1 MKPLPSLLLPL
12 CALLLALGTP
22 LKAADGS
29 PAAPAPA
36 AEAVVDPI
44 RKVVLTPP
52 CEDPME
58 LAPLPDGRVLFIE
71 RGGTIKLWR
80 PEPAGVQTIATLP
93 VFHNFNGSKQGGW
106 EDGLIG
112 VTLDP
117 GFTTNRWLYFYYSPT
132 NASENRVS
140 RFQFTGEGVD
150 LASERVLLKVATQRD
165 ICCHAGGSL
174 AFDGAGNL
182 LISTGDNTNPF
193 ESEGY
198 APIDYRP
205 GRYGWDA
212 GKSSGN
218 TADLR
223 GKILRIHPEPDG
235 TYTIPAGNLFAP
247 GTPRTRPE
255 IFVMGCRNPFR
266 ISIDKPTGTLFW
278 GEVGPDAQGPSPER
292 GPAGFDEFN
301 RTRTAGNFGWPFVI
315 ADNKPYRYFDFA
327 TRTPGSLVDVQKPEN
342 RSPMNTGLTE
352 LPAAQPA
359 WIWYPYA
366 ASTRF
371 PTLGSGGRTACAGPL
386 YHFDEK
392 LASSRKL
399 PRQYDNTL
407 FLYDWAR
414 NWIRA
419 VKLDTGGNIL
429 SIRPFAAHIPLKRPV
444 EMELGPDGCL
454 YVIEFG
460 TNWEKN
466 KDSQVI
472 RLEST
477 GPGEAPQGQ

>member
-1 MKPLPSLLLPL
+1 MHARIPRLTAAL
-12 CALLLALGTP
+12 LLLALLHPRVSAG
-22 LKAADGS
+22 AE
-29 PAAPAPA
+29 PAPPAPQA
-36 AEAVVDPI
+36 ADPI
-44 RKVVLTPP
+44 RKVVLAAP
-52 CEDPME
+52 CDDPME
-58 LAPLPDGRVLFIE
+58 LSVLPDGRVLFLE
-71 RGGTIKLWR
+71 RGGNIRVWS
-80 PEPAGVQTIATLP
+80 PQATHAP
-93 VFHNFNGSKQGGW
+93 VVNRMAVFRNFNGAKEGGW

-112 VTLDP
+112 LTLDP
-117 GFTTNRWLYFYYSPT
+117 GFARNHWIYLYYSPT

-140 RFQFTGEGVD
+140 RFVFTGESVD
-150 LASERVLLKVATQRD
+150 LSSEKVLLRVATQRD
-165 ICCHAGGSL
+165 ICCHAAGSL
-174 AFDGAGNL
+174 TFDGAGNL
-182 LISTGDNTNPF
+182 FISTGDNTNPF

-205 GRYGWDA
+205 GRYPWDA

-247 GTPRTRPE
+247 GTPGTRPE

-266 ISIDKPTGTLFW
+266 ISLDRPTGTLFW
-278 GEVGPDAQGPSPER
+278 GEVGPDAQGPNPDR

-301 RTRTAGNFGWPFVI
+301 RTQTAGNFGWPFVI
-315 ADNKPYRYFDFA
+315 ADNKPYRAWDFA
-327 TRTPGSLVDVQKPEN
+327 SKTPGAAFDPAHPVNE
-342 RSPMNTGLTE
+342 SPRNTGLKE
-352 LPAAQPA
+352 LPPARPA

-366 ASTRF
+366 PSTRF
-371 PTLGSGGRTACAGPL
+371 PAVGSGGRTACAGPV

-392 LASSRKL
+392 LASPRKL
-399 PRQYDNTL
+399 PREYDNTL
-407 FLYDWAR
+407 FVYDWMR

-419 VKLDTGGNIL
+419 LKLDASGNMV
-429 SIRPFAAHIPLKRPV
+429 SMKPFAAHIPLKRPV

-466 KDSQVI
+466 KDSQVV
-472 RLEST
+472 RLEYA
-477 GPGEAPQGQ
+477 GDPAAAQ

>member
-1 MKPLPSLLLPL
+1 
-12 CALLLALGTP
+12 
-22 LKAADGS
+22 
-29 PAAPAPA
+29 
-36 AEAVVDPI
+36 
-44 RKVVLTPP
+44 
-52 CEDPME
+52 
-58 LAPLPDGRVLFIE
+58 
-71 RGGTIKLWR
+71 
-80 PEPAGVQTIATLP
+80 
-93 VFHNFNGSKQGGW
+93 
-106 EDGLIG
+106 
-112 VTLDP
+112 
-117 GFTTNRWLYFYYSPT
+117 
-132 NASENRVS
+132 
-140 RFQFTGEGVD
+140 
-150 LASERVLLKVATQRD
+150 
-165 ICCHAGGSL
+165 
-174 AFDGAGNL
+174 
-182 LISTGDNTNPF
+182 
-193 ESEGY
+193 
-198 APIDYRP
+198 
-205 GRYGWDA
+205 
-212 GKSSGN
+212 
-218 TADLR
+218 
-223 GKILRIHPEPDG
+223 
-235 TYTIPAGNLFAP
+235 
-247 GTPRTRPE
+247 
-255 IFVMGCRNPFR
+255 
-266 ISIDKPTGTLFW
+266 
-278 GEVGPDAQGPSPER
+278 
-292 GPAGFDEFN
+292 
-301 RTRTAGNFGWPFVI
+301 
-315 ADNKPYRYFDFA
+315 
-327 TRTPGSLVDVQKPEN
+327 
-342 RSPMNTGLTE
+342 MNTGLTE